1 MRWLKLKFYFNTPE
15 KKTYNNQYFRYESF
29 EEVRRKFEAGE
40 VISGFTLESTG
51 SDTWVAY
58 GDHGKKVNIVRINK
72 VTRVEKRKE
81 CGFLYIK
88 CELGL
93 NVDDSNMTVDGLAAN
108 MVNYCLFLPFVH
120 NKENR
125 FGRKFA
131 IIYDDWDMC
140 NELGKKELPHLC
152 TILFRDNVL
161 DITY

>member
-1 MRWLKLKFYFNTPE
+1 MRWLKLKFYFNTLE
-15 KKTYNNQYFRYESF
+15 KKTYNDQYFRYASF

-51 SDTWVAY
+51 NDTRVEY
-58 GDHGKKVNIVRINK
+58 GDHGKKIKIVRINK
-72 VTRVEKRKE
+72 VTCVKKRKE

-88 CELGL
+88 YEIGL
-93 NVDDSNMTVDGLAAN
+93 SVDDSNRTVDGLEVN
-108 MVNYCLFLPFVH
+108 IENYCVFLLIVF

-125 FGRKFA
+125 FGREFA
-131 IIYDDWDMC
+131 TIYDDWDMC